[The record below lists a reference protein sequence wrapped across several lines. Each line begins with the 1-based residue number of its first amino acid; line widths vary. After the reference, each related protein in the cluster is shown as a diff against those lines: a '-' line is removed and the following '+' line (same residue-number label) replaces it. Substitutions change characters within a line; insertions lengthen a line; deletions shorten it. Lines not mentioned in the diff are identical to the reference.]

1 MWLGQMSEIW
11 ILNGAVAV
19 VGLNGMVIGT
29 AVWYNGRKMWKM
41 RSVNEKGCGYYRYF
55 GWPVLPGE

>member
-1 MWLGQMSEIW
+1 MWLGQMSERW

-41 RSVNEKGCGYYRYF
+41 RSVNEKGCG
-55 GWPVLPGE
+55 